1 MSDAVFHAIAEPRRR
16 LILRLI
22 QSRELSAGEIAEH
35 FEVTQPAI
43 SQHLRVLVEAQLVIV
58 RRQGTRRLFRARPEG
73 LEHIREFLES
83 FWDSALQELKHLAE
97 DEERGVS
104 PYGRN

>member
-1 MSDAVFHAIAEPRRR
+1 
-16 LILRLI
+16 
-22 QSRELSAGEIAEH
+22 
-35 FEVTQPAI
+35 
-43 SQHLRVLVEAQLVIV
+43 LRVLVEAQLVIV